1 MLYFLVFI
9 LGALTHKLFSI
20 VLSSNES
27 FQIFKYSEVYSVSL
41 LLETEVWRKQALQ
54 ILQIV
59 YDGADKE
66 AEYNKSY
73 EIINNRFDNLQ
84 QIIIKLIKERVPY
97 SIQYSTLK
105 EAEKTIKQELL
116 KFQGESNEQQ

>member
-1 MLYFLVFI
+1 
-9 LGALTHKLFSI
+9 
-20 VLSSNES
+20 
-27 FQIFKYSEVYSVSL
+27 VSL